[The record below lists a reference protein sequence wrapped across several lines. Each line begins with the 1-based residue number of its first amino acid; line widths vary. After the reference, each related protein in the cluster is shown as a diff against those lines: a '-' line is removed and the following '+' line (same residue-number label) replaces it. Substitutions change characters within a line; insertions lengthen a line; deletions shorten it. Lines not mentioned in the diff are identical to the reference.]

1 MSKSVVLC
9 CTQKADPQISAF
21 VDRSDHLVLVLNLTI
36 TLMKGD
42 SYEFPVLGHW
52 SSTSVS

>member
-21 VDRSDHLVLVLNLTI
+21 VERADHLVLVLNLTI

-42 SYEFPVLGHW
+42 SYCTMNSLC
-52 SSTSVS
+52 